1 VGNIYVCK
9 DGPVF
14 SAAQIKA
21 MPQEF

>member
-1 VGNIYVCK
+1 VGNVYVCK

-14 SAAQIKA
+14 TAKQVKE